1 MVSVEHNDPI
11 NEKILA
17 ISEDKIEGF
26 VREPFEEIAERSG
39 VEVDVVMARIGAML
53 RAGTIR
59 RVRQT
64 LLATNLADGALV
76 AWKVGEDKMD
86 AAFDFMFQR
95 DPFSGHVVLR
105 STDTLTAGS
114 DYKLWTTVKVPHGFS
129 LEEHCRLLAG
139 KVGAERFRIMPAKG
153 IFTLGVGHVR
163 RKAIEPGSRADIPAK
178 MIEVRAVELSERE
191 WAVLLALITGYAL
204 FFFISKHV
212 HHVCPACAA
221 SHFDA
226 DATRHFSEIAT
237 ALIVALAIHSTTD
250 GLALG
255 IQGETPGTGATKWS
269 LFSALCIHKVPEG
282 LALGGLLIGAGL
294 QRAAAVGWV
303 AAVEATTLLGG
314 VIGYFLLTNISMLW
328 LGLIMAH
335 VGGGFI
341 YLATHAVV
349 GEMLKHGK
357 KLVLTSFA
365 LGIALIAVLNIGL
378 RLVR

>member
-1 MVSVEHNDPI
+1 MANALWQVVAAYVLALVGGWVSTSLQLTH
-11 NEKILA
+11 KTLCA
-17 ISEDKIEGF
+17 LISF
-26 VREPFEEIAERSG
+26 A
-39 VEVDVVMARIGAML
+39 
-53 RAGTIR
+53 AGT
-59 RVRQT
+59 
-64 LLATNLADGALV
+64 L
-76 AWKVGEDKMD
+76 
-86 AAFDFMFQR
+86 
-95 DPFSGHVVLR
+95 
-105 STDTLTAGS
+105 
-114 DYKLWTTVKVPHGFS
+114 
-129 LEEHCRLLAG
+129 
-139 KVGAERFRIMPAKG
+139 
-153 IFTLGVGHVR
+153 LGVTSF
-163 RKAIEPGSRADIPAK
+163 AILPESFGAS
-178 MIEVRAVELSERE
+178 SW
-191 WAVLLALITGYAL
+191 WAVLLALATGYAL

-226 DATRHFSEIAT
+226 DATRHFSDIAN

-255 IQGETPGTGATKWS
+255 IQGEAPAIASAKWS

-282 LALGGLLIGAGL
+282 LALGSLLIGAGL
-294 QRAAAVGWV
+294 QRTAAVGWV

-314 VIGYFLLTNISMLW
+314 VIGYFFLTNVSNLW

-365 LGIALIAVLNIGL
+365 LGIALIAVLNIVL